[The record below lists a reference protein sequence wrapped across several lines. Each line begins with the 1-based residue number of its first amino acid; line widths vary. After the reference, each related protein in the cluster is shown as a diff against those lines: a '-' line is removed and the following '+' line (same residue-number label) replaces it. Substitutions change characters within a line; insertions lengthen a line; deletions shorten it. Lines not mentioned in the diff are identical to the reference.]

1 VAFVREDHVKRR
13 EEDARMTASVLA
25 PPRRLSAAGWA
36 PTETALAAMGAAGE
50 VTLGLNA
57 PFGGWVPATAL
68 TRPEGLAILLK
79 AASHR
84 WSAPPHAAATLA
96 WKSYSYWAALPVILS
111 WAAARRV
118 PLITAKDTFALI
130 HDEAPFLRIGV
141 RDVPFAVLP
150 GDPLAQLAGSAVV
163 ASEEELLGVLRSVLL
178 DGHLDPL
185 LDALR
190 AEVHVGRRTLLGS
203 VASGI
208 AYGVI
213 RASSAVRGVP
223 EDVLAE
229 LLAALDLDDLVDIV
243 PTPTGLSVQ
252 RKTCCLAFTLDE
264 PKICSGCC
272 IR

>member
-1 VAFVREDHVKRR
+1 
-13 EEDARMTASVLA
+13 
-25 PPRRLSAAGWA
+25 
-36 PTETALAAMGAAGE
+36 MGAGGE
-50 VTLGLNA
+50 VALGLNP

-84 WSAPPHAAATLA
+84 WNAPPHAAATLA
-96 WKSYSYWAALPVILS
+96 WKSYSYWASLPVVLS

-118 PLITAKDTFALI
+118 PLATAQHTYALL

-150 GDPLAQLAGSAVV
+150 DDPAAQLAGSVV
-163 ASEEELLGVLRSVLL
+163 VDSEAALLAILREVLL
-178 DGHLDPL
+178 DEHLYPL

-190 AEVHVGRRTLLGS
+190 SEVHVGRRTLLGS

-208 AYGVI
+208 SYGVI
-213 RASSAVRGVP
+213 RAGSAVRGGP

-229 LLAALDLDDLVDIV
+229 LLGSLELDDLVDVV

-252 RKTCCLAFTLDE
+252 RKTCCLAFTLDT
-264 PKICSGCC
+264 PKVCSGCC

>member
-1 VAFVREDHVKRR
+1 
-13 EEDARMTASVLA
+13 MTVGVLA
-25 PPRRLSAAGWA
+25 PPRRLSAAAWA
-36 PTETALAAMGAAGE
+36 PTEAALAAMGAAGE
-50 VTLGLNA
+50 VTLGLTA
-57 PFGGWVPATAL
+57 PFGGWLPASAL

-84 WSAPPHAAATLA
+84 WNAPPHAAATLA
-96 WKSYSYWAALPVILS
+96 WKSYSYWACLPVVLS

-118 PLITAKDTFALI
+118 PLLTAQDTYALL

-150 GDPLAQLAGSAVV
+150 DDPVARLAGSVV
-163 ASEEELLGVLRSVLL
+163 VDSEEALLAILREVLL
-178 DGHLDPL
+178 DGHLIPL

-190 AEVHVGRRTLLGS
+190 TEVRVGRRTLLGS

-208 AYGVI
+208 AYGII
-213 RASSAVRGVP
+213 RAGTAVRGVP
-223 EDVLAE
+223 EEVLAD
-229 LLAALDLDDLVDIV
+229 LLGSLELDDLVDVV
-243 PTPTGLSVQ
+243 PTPAGLSVQ
-252 RKTCCLAFTLDE
+252 RKTCCLAFTLPE

>member
-1 VAFVREDHVKRR
+1 MKRR
-13 EEDARMTASVLA
+13 EVDRRMTAGVLA
-25 PPRRLSAAGWA
+25 PPRRLSAAAWA
-36 PTETALAAMGAAGE
+36 PTKAALAVMGAAGE
-50 VTLGLNA
+50 VTLGLDA
-57 PFGGWVPATAL
+57 PFGGWIAATAL
-68 TRPEGLAILLK
+68 TRPDGLAILLK

-84 WSAPPHAAATLA
+84 WNAPAHAAATLA
-96 WKSYSYWAALPVILS
+96 WKSYSYWACLPVVLS

-118 PLITAKDTFALI
+118 PLITAKDTYALL

-150 GDPLAQLAGSAVV
+150 GDPLAQLAGSVV
-163 ASEEELLGVLRSVLL
+163 ADSAEDLLAILREVLL
-178 DGHLDPL
+178 VEHLDPL

-190 AEVHVGRRTLLGS
+190 TEVHVGRRTLLGS

-223 EDVLAE
+223 QDVLAE

-243 PTPTGLSVQ
+243 ATPTGLSVQ